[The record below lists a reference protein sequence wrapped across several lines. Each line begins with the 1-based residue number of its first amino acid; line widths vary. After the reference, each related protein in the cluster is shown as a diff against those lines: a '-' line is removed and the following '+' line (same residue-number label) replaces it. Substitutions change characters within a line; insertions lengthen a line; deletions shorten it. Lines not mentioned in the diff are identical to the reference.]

1 MLVIVVID
9 LLASKIFFSSL
20 ERFLHR
26 RWGRTKKVSLSRD
39 TVIRVYDDAGNMIET
54 QEHTGDFKEW

>member
-9 LLASKIFFSSL
+9 LLADKIFFSPI

-26 RWGRTKKVSLSRD
+26 RWGRTKTVSLSRD
-39 TVIRVYDDAGNMIET
+39 TVIRVYDDAGNVIET

>member
-9 LLASKIFFSSL
+9 LLADKIFFSPI

-39 TVIRVYDDAGNMIET
+39 TVIRVYDDAGNVIET
-54 QEHTGDFKEW
+54 QEQGGEFKEP